1 MKIGEL
7 SKMTGISPS
16 RIRFYEA
23 EGLLPQPVRQGN
35 GYRSYSKEAA
45 ALLNIIDNA
54 QRTGFSLEQIRRFL
68 PQPQQHW
75 DHEGL
80 IQSLKTRIAEIEV
93 MQKQL
98 EENRRELPTL
108 VASISNRPDGISCD
122 DNMQR
127 LLGQLQHSD
136 ASPNPSNSRRD
147 GDN

>member
-7 SKMTGISPS
+7 AKMTGITPS

-23 EGLLPQPVRQGN
+23 EGLLPRPSRQGN
-35 GYRSYSKEAA
+35 GYRTYSAQAA
-45 ALLNIIDNA
+45 NLLKIIDSA

-68 PQPQQHW
+68 PQPQKQW

-80 IQSLKTRIAEIEV
+80 IQSLNTRIAEIET

-98 EENRRELPTL
+98 EENKQALL
-108 VASISNRPDGISCD
+108 SLAASITNRPDEISCD

-127 LLGQLQHSD
+127 LLGQLL
-136 ASPNPSNSRRD
+136 
-147 GDN
+147 

>member
-7 SKMTGISPS
+7 AKMTGITPS

-23 EGLLPQPVRQGN
+23 EGLLPRPSRQGN
-35 GYRSYSKEAA
+35 GYRTYSSQAA
-45 ALLNIIDNA
+45 NLLKIIDNA

-68 PQPQQHW
+68 PQPQKQW

-80 IQSLKTRIAEIEV
+80 IQSLNTRIAEIET

-98 EENRRELPTL
+98 EENKQALL
-108 VASISNRPDGISCD
+108 NLAASITNRPDEISCD

-127 LLGQLQHSD
+127 LLGQLF
-136 ASPNPSNSRRD
+136 
-147 GDN
+147 

>member
-7 SKMTGISPS
+7 SKMTGITPS

-23 EGLLPQPVRQGN
+23 EGLLPRPVRQGN
-35 GYRSYSKEAA
+35 GYRTYSADA
-45 ALLNIIDNA
+45 VALLNIIDNA
-54 QRTGFSLEQIRRFL
+54 QRTGFTLEQIRRFL
-68 PQPQQHW
+68 PQPQQRW

-80 IQSLKTRIAEIEV
+80 IQSLKTRIAEIEA

-98 EENRRELPTL
+98 EENRRELLDL
-108 VASISNRPDGISCD
+108 VTSITHRPEGITCD

-127 LLGQLQHSD
+127 LLGQLQPLD
-136 ASPNPSNSRRD
+136 ASANPSNPRRD